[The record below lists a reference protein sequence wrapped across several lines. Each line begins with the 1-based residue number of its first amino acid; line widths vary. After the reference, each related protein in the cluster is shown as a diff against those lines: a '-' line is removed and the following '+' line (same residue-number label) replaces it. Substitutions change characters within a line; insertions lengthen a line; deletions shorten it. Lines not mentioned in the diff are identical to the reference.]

1 MRFVA
6 SHPFHTEREKDGAR
20 KFCGRRSKANS
31 AEAELAYLATAGCAP
46 YSSRISTA
54 AAIVVVH
61 SPRLSPIADCVT
73 LLVRTILLEMR

>member
-1 MRFVA
+1 MWLPTLFTQNVKRMGHGNSVEDA
-6 SHPFHTEREKDGAR
+6 AR
-20 KFCGRRSKANS
+20 PTPPSGIGL
-31 AEAELAYLATAGCAP
+31 LAAAGCAP